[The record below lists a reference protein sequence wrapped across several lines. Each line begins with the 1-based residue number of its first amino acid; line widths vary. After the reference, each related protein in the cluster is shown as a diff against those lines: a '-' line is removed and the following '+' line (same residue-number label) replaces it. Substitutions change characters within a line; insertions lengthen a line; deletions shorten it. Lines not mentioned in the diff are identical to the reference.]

1 MKKNMYSLMLAEE
14 VVHEIDKIAAEK
26 NTNRSNLINQI
37 LAEYVSL
44 TTPEKRVQNI
54 FDIIENYI
62 GNMGGYMLYSQPND
76 MTMSIKSPLQY
87 HYRPTI
93 RYEVEMYR
101 TPQQTIGQLKI
112 IFRTQSAELLIELTR
127 FFKIWMQ
134 LENIYI
140 RIFFTKDAIVYGMEN
155 GRFLRTFAVPNDS
168 DYTEEQI
175 GNAISQYI
183 ATFDEMLKN
192 YLAGKYAS
200 TEEIEQRYLA
210 YLNSGVQLI

>member
-1 MKKNMYSLMLAEE
+1 MKKTMYSLMLAED
-14 VVHEIDKIAAEK
+14 VIREIDRLAAEK
-26 NTNRSNLINQI
+26 NTNRSNLVNQI
-37 LAEYVSL
+37 LAEYVSMK
-44 TTPEKRVQNI
+44 TPEKHVENI
-54 FDIIENYI
+54 FDIIERFI
-62 GNMGGYMLYSQPND
+62 GQQSGYLLYSQPND
-76 MTMSIKSPLQY
+76 MTMSIKSSLQY

-101 TPQQTIGQLKI
+101 SPDKTLGQLKI
-112 IFRTQSAELLIELTR
+112 IFRTTSSELLLELTR
-127 FFKIWMQ
+127 FFKIWIQ

-140 RIFFTKDAIVYGMEN
+140 KGVFEKGAIEYGMEN

-175 GNAISQYI
+175 GNAISHYI

-192 YLAGKYAS
+192 YLAGRYES
-200 TEEIEQRYLA
+200 TQDIEKRYLQ

>member
-1 MKKNMYSLMLAEE
+1 MKKNMYSLMLAED
-14 VVHEIDKIAAEK
+14 VIREIDKLATEK
-26 NTNRSNLINQI
+26 STNRSNLINQI

-44 TTPEKRVQNI
+44 ITPEKHVQNI
-54 FDIIENYI
+54 FEIIENYI
-62 GNMGGYMLYSQPND
+62 GKIGGYMLNAQPND

-112 IFRTQSAELLIELTR
+112 IFRTQSPELLVDLTR

-140 RIFFTKDAIVYGMEN
+140 KQFFTPGAIEYGMEN
-155 GRFLRTFAVPNDS
+155 GKFLRTFAVPNDS

-175 GNAISQYI
+175 GNAISKYI
-183 ATFDEMLKN
+183 ATFDEMLKDF
-192 YLAGKYAS
+192 LAGKYNS
-200 TEEIEQRYLA
+200 TEQIEQRYLA

>member
-1 MKKNMYSLMLAEE
+1 MKKNMYSLMLAED
-14 VVHEIDKIAAEK
+14 VIQAIDELASEK

-37 LAEYVSL
+37 LADYVSL
-44 TTPEKRVQNI
+44 TTPEKHVRNI
-54 FDIIENYI
+54 FDIIENFI
-62 GNMGGYMLYSQPND
+62 SRQSGDLLYSQPND

-101 TPQQTIGQLKI
+101 TPRQTIGQLKI
-112 IFRTQSAELLIELTR
+112 IFRTTSSGLLVELTR
-127 FFKIWMQ
+127 FFKLWMQ

-140 RIFFTKDAIVYGMEN
+140 KQFFSKGAIEYGLEN
-155 GRFLRTFAVPNDS
+155 GKFWRTFAVPNDS

-183 ATFDEMLKN
+183 ATFDEMLKDF
-192 YLAGKYAS
+192 LAGRYSS
-200 TEEIEQRYLA
+200 TEELEKRYLQ
-210 YLNSGVQLI
+210 YLNSGVQII

>member
-1 MKKNMYSLMLAEE
+1 MKKNMYSLMLAED
-14 VVHEIDKIAAEK
+14 VIQAIDELASEK

-37 LAEYVSL
+37 LADYVSL
-44 TTPEKRVQNI
+44 TTPEKHVRNI
-54 FDIIENYI
+54 FDIIENFI
-62 GNMGGYMLYSQPND
+62 SRQSGNLLYSQPND

-101 TPQQTIGQLKI
+101 TPRQTIGQLKI
-112 IFRTQSAELLIELTR
+112 IFRTTSSELLVELTR
-127 FFKIWMQ
+127 FFKLWMQ

-140 RIFFTKDAIVYGMEN
+140 KQFFSKGAIEYGLEN
-155 GRFLRTFAVPNDS
+155 GKFWRTFAVPNDS

-183 ATFDEMLKN
+183 ATFDEMLKDF
-192 YLAGKYAS
+192 LAGRYSS
-200 TEEIEQRYLA
+200 TEELEKRYL
-210 YLNSGVQLI
+210 Q

>member
-1 MKKNMYSLMLAEE
+1 MKKTMYSLMLAED
-14 VVHEIDKIAAEK
+14 VIREIDRLAAEK
-26 NTNRSNLINQI
+26 NTNRSNLVNQI
-37 LAEYVSL
+37 LAEYVSM
-44 TTPEKRVQNI
+44 TTPEKHVQNI
-54 FDIIENYI
+54 FDIIERFI
-62 GNMGGYMLYSQPND
+62 GQQSGYLLYSQPND
-76 MTMSIKSPLQY
+76 MTMSIKSSLQY

-101 TPQQTIGQLKI
+101 SPDKTLGQLKI
-112 IFRTQSAELLIELTR
+112 IFRTTSSELLLELTR
-127 FFKIWMQ
+127 FFKIWIQ

-140 RIFFTKDAIVYGMEN
+140 NGFFEKGAIEYGMEN

-175 GNAISQYI
+175 GNAISHYI

-192 YLAGKYAS
+192 YLAGRYES
-200 TEEIEQRYLA
+200 TQDIEKRYLQ

>member
-1 MKKNMYSLMLAEE
+1 MKKNLYSLMLAEE

-101 TPQQTIGQLKI
+101 TPHQTIGQLKI
-112 IFRTQSAELLIELTR
+112 IFRTQSAELLIDLTR

-140 RIFFTKDAIVYGMEN
+140 RKFFTKDAIVYGMEN

>member
-140 RIFFTKDAIVYGMEN
+140 RKFFTKDAIVYGMEN
-155 GRFLRTFAVPNDS
+155 GRFLRTFGVPNDS

>member
-1 MKKNMYSLMLAEE
+1 MKKSMYSLMLAEN
-14 VVHEIDKIAAEK
+14 VIHEIDRLADEK
-26 NTNRSNLINQI
+26 GTNRSNLINQI

-44 TTPEKRVQNI
+44 TTPEKHVQNI
-54 FDIIENYI
+54 FEIIENFI
-62 GNMGGYMLYSQPND
+62 GKQNGYLLYSQPND
-76 MTMSIKSPLQY
+76 MTMSIKSSLKY

-101 TPQQTIGQLKI
+101 TPSQTIGQLKI
-112 IFRTQSAELLIELTR
+112 IFRTTSSELLVELTR

-140 RIFFTKDAIVYGMEN
+140 RQFFSKDAIEYGMEN

-175 GNAISQYI
+175 GNAISHYI
-183 ATFDEMLKN
+183 STFDEMLKN
-192 YLAGKYAS
+192 YLSRIYNS
-200 TEEIEQRYLA
+200 TEEIEKRYLQ

>member
-1 MKKNMYSLMLAEE
+1 MKKNMYSLMLAED
-14 VVHEIDKIAAEK
+14 VIRAIDRMADEK
-26 NTNRSNLINQI
+26 GTNRSNLVNQI

-44 TTPEKRVQNI
+44 TTPEKHVQNI
-54 FDIIENYI
+54 FDIIENFI
-62 GNMGGYMLYSQPND
+62 GKQNGYLLYSQPND
-76 MTMSIKSPLQY
+76 MTMSIKSSLKY

-101 TPQQTIGQLKI
+101 TPSQTIGQLKI
-112 IFRTQSAELLIELTR
+112 IFRTTSAELLVELTR

-140 RIFFTKDAIVYGMEN
+140 HQFFQKDAIEYGMEN
-155 GRFLRTFAVPNDS
+155 GKFLRTFAVPNDS

-192 YLAGKYAS
+192 FLSGNYSS
-200 TEEIEQRYLA
+200 TEEIEKRYLA

>member
-1 MKKNMYSLMLAEE
+1 MKKNMYSLMLAED
-14 VVHEIDKIAAEK
+14 VIQAIDELASEK

-37 LAEYVSL
+37 LADYVSL
-44 TTPEKRVQNI
+44 TTPEKHVRNI
-54 FDIIENYI
+54 FDIIENFI
-62 GNMGGYMLYSQPND
+62 SRQSGDLLYSQPND

-101 TPQQTIGQLKI
+101 TPRQTIGQLKI
-112 IFRTQSAELLIELTR
+112 IFRTTSSELLVELTR
-127 FFKIWMQ
+127 FFKLWMQ

-140 RIFFTKDAIVYGMEN
+140 KQFFSKGAIEYGLEN
-155 GRFLRTFAVPNDS
+155 GKFWRTFAVPNDS

-183 ATFDEMLKN
+183 ATFDEMLKDF
-192 YLAGKYAS
+192 LAGRYSS
-200 TEEIEQRYLA
+200 TEELEKRYLK
-210 YLNSGVQLI
+210 YLNSGVQII

>member
-1 MKKNMYSLMLAEE
+1 MKKNMYSLMLAED
-14 VVHEIDKIAAEK
+14 VIHEIDRLADEK
-26 NTNRSNLINQI
+26 GTNRSNLVNQI

-44 TTPEKRVQNI
+44 ITPEKHVQNI
-54 FDIIENYI
+54 FEIIENFI
-62 GNMGGYMLYSQPND
+62 GKQNGYLMYSQPND
-76 MTMSIKSPLQY
+76 MTMSIKSSLKY

-101 TPQQTIGQLKI
+101 TPSQTIGQLKI
-112 IFRTQSAELLIELTR
+112 IFRTTSAELLVELTR

-140 RIFFTKDAIVYGMEN
+140 RQFFAKDAIEYGMEN

-183 ATFDEMLKN
+183 STFDEMLKN
-192 YLAGKYAS
+192 YLSGIYKS
-200 TEEIEQRYLA
+200 TEEIEKRYLQ

>member
-1 MKKNMYSLMLAEE
+1 MKKTMYSLMLAED
-14 VVHEIDKIAAEK
+14 VIREIDRLAAEK
-26 NTNRSNLINQI
+26 NTNRSNLVNQI
-37 LAEYVSL
+37 LAEYVSM
-44 TTPEKRVQNI
+44 TTPEKHVQNI
-54 FDIIENYI
+54 FDIIERFI
-62 GNMGGYMLYSQPND
+62 GQQSGYLLYSQPND
-76 MTMSIKSPLQY
+76 MTMSIKSSLQY

-101 TPQQTIGQLKI
+101 SPDKTLGQLKI
-112 IFRTQSAELLIELTR
+112 IFRTTSSALLLELTR
-127 FFKIWMQ
+127 FFKIWIQ

-140 RIFFTKDAIVYGMEN
+140 KGFFEKGAIEYGMEN

-175 GNAISQYI
+175 GNAISHYI

-192 YLAGKYAS
+192 YLAGRYES
-200 TEEIEQRYLA
+200 TQDIEKRYLQ

>member
-1 MKKNMYSLMLAEE
+1 MKKSMYSLMLAED
-14 VVHEIDKIAAEK
+14 VIREIDRLAAEQ
-26 NTNRSNLINQI
+26 NTNRSNFINQI
-37 LAEYVSL
+37 LADYVSL
-44 TTPEKRVQNI
+44 TTPEKHVQNI
-54 FDIIENYI
+54 FDIIESII
-62 GNMGGYMLYSQPND
+62 GHKEGYLLSCQPND

-101 TPQQTIGQLKI
+101 TPQKMIGQLKI
-112 IFRTQSAELLIELTR
+112 IFRTTSAELLVELTR
-127 FFKIWMQ
+127 FFKVWMQ

-140 RIFFTKDAIVYGMEN
+140 KHFFEKGAIEYGMEN

-168 DYTEEQI
+168 DYSEEQI
-175 GNAISQYI
+175 GNAISNYI

-192 YLAGKYAS
+192 FLAGKYAT
-200 TEEIEQRYLA
+200 TEDIEKRYLQ